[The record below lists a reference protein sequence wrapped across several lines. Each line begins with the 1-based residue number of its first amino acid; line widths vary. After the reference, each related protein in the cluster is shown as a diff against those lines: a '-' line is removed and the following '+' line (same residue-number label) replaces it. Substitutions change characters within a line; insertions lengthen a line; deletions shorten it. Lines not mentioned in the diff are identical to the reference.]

1 MEASKT
7 LQGEPA
13 MKRKMPP
20 LNSLKAF
27 EVAGTTGNFTR
38 AAELLNVTQSAVS
51 RQVRQLEIQL
61 GEPLLLRRH
70 HHLQLTDAG
79 RLLLRALKQS
89 FDKIELTVRDIRD
102 RRHVSRLRV
111 NAPPTFSGRWL
122 LPRLSRLRDLHPDIE
137 ITLTNFVKDNL
148 SGSGAID
155 CAIRWGDGEW
165 SELDSTFLMRERSV
179 AVCSPSLLRA
189 GGNDVPDFSRVP
201 LLHVLSA
208 DGQRQRTWARWLEAA
223 GITGVNVDAGYEFD
237 QADMAIR
244 AAVDGLGIA
253 IADWRMVARELQE
266 GPLVQV
272 LDVHVEG
279 HQSYWLVTRSD
290 PSPAKSLQAFQHWLQ
305 QEAGDTEPPSS
316 SFGRT
321 APGHADRIAAD
332 FHPSKPS

>member
-1 MEASKT
+1 
-7 LQGEPA
+7 

-137 ITLTNFVKDNL
+137 ITLTNFAKDNL
-148 SGSGAID
+148 SGSGAVD

-165 SELDSTFLMRERSV
+165 SELDSTFLMSERSV

-189 GGNDVPDFSRVP
+189 CGNDVPDFSRVP

-244 AAVDGLGIA
+244 AAADGLGIA

-279 HQSYWLVTRSD
+279 HQSYWFVMRSD
-290 PSPAKSLQAFQHWLQ
+290 PSPAKSLQVFQHWLQ
-305 QEAGDTEPPSS
+305 QEAGDTDPLSS
-316 SFGRT
+316 SFDG
-321 APGHADRIAAD
+321 AARGQMGGMTEKL
-332 FHPSKPS
+332 HPSKPS

>member
-1 MEASKT
+1 MEVSKT

-13 MKRKMPP
+13 LKRKMPP

-38 AAELLNVTQSAVS
+38 AAEVLNVTQSAVS

-61 GEPLLLRRH
+61 GEQLLLRRH

-79 RLLLRALKQS
+79 RLLLRSLKQS
-89 FDKIELTVRDIRD
+89 FDKIELTIRDIRD
-102 RRHVSRLRV
+102 RRHVDRLRV

-137 ITLTNFVKDNL
+137 ITLTSFPKDSL

-165 SELDSTFLMRERSV
+165 SELDSTLLMRGRSI

-189 GGNDVPDFSRVP
+189 SGDVPNFSQIP

-223 GITGVNVDAGYEFD
+223 GITGVNIDAGYEFE
-237 QADMAIR
+237 QSDMAIR

-253 IADWRMVARELQE
+253 IADRRMVARELEE

-279 HQSYWLVTRSD
+279 HQSYWFVMRSD
-290 PSPAKSLQAFQHWLQ
+290 PSPAKSLQAFRHWLQ
-305 QEAGDTEPPSS
+305 QEVDAADPTSAML
-316 SFGRT
+316 GRT
-321 APGHADRIAAD
+321 KRLRRAKSI
-332 FHPSKPS
+332 

>member
-1 MEASKT
+1 
-7 LQGEPA
+7 

-61 GEPLLLRRH
+61 GEQLLLRRH

-122 LPRLSRLRDLHPDIE
+122 LPRLARLRQLHPEIE
-137 ITLTNFVKDNL
+137 ITLTNFSRDTL
-148 SGSGAID
+148 TGSGAID

-165 SELDSTFLMRERSV
+165 NELDSSFLMRERSI
-179 AVCSPSLLRA
+179 AVCAPSLLRA
-189 GGNDVPDFSRVP
+189 CGSDVPDFSRIP
-201 LLHVLSA
+201 LLHVLAA

-223 GITGVNVDAGYEFD
+223 GITGVNIDAGYEFD
-237 QADMAIR
+237 QPDMAIR
-244 AAVDGLGIA
+244 AAVNGLGIA
-253 IADWRMVARELQE
+253 IADWRMVARELEE
-266 GPLVQV
+266 GPLVQL
-272 LDVHVEG
+272 LDVHVDG
-279 HQSYWLVTRSD
+279 HQSYWFVVRSD
-290 PSPAKSLQAFQHWLQ
+290 QSPTKSLQAFRHWLQ
-305 QEAGDTEPPSS
+305 QEADDPDSLSS
-316 SFGRT
+316 PIDAI
-321 APGHADRIAAD
+321 APGRSSRLGAEQRRLKA
-332 FHPSKPS
+332 S

>member
-1 MEASKT
+1 
-7 LQGEPA
+7 

-79 RLLLRALKQS
+79 RLLLRTLKQS

-102 RRHVSRLRV
+102 RRHVTRLRV

-137 ITLTNFVKDNL
+137 ITLTNFARDNL

-179 AVCSPSLLRA
+179 AVCSSSLLRA
-189 GGNDVPDFSRVP
+189 SGNDVPDFSQVP

-253 IADWRMVARELQE
+253 IVDWRMVARELQE
-266 GPLVQV
+266 GLLVQV

-279 HQSYWLVTRSD
+279 HQSYWFVMRSD
-290 PSPAKSLQAFQHWLQ
+290 PSPARSLQAFQHWLQ
-305 QEAGDTEPPSS
+305 QEAGETDPLSS
-316 SFGRT
+316 SFDGATPGQVGRV
-321 APGHADRIAAD
+321 AEE

>member
-1 MEASKT
+1 
-7 LQGEPA
+7 

-122 LPRLSRLRDLHPDIE
+122 LPRLSCLRDLHPDIE
-137 ITLTNFVKDNL
+137 ITLTNFARDNL

-165 SELDSTFLMRERSV
+165 SELDSTFLMREQSV
-179 AVCSPSLLRA
+179 TVCSPSLLRA
-189 GGNDVPDFSRVP
+189 SDNDVPDFSRVP
-201 LLHVLSA
+201 LLHVLST

-237 QADMAIR
+237 QSDMAIR

-253 IADWRMVARELQE
+253 IADRRMVGRELQE
-266 GPLVQV
+266 GSLVQV

-279 HQSYWLVTRSD
+279 HQSYWFVMRSD
-290 PSPAKSLQAFQHWLQ
+290 PSPAKALQAFRHWLQ
-305 QEAGDTEPPSS
+305 QEAGDADPPLS
-316 SFGRT
+316 SFNGST
-321 APGHADRIAAD
+321 PGHTDQPAGESRRA
-332 FHPSKPS
+332 KPS